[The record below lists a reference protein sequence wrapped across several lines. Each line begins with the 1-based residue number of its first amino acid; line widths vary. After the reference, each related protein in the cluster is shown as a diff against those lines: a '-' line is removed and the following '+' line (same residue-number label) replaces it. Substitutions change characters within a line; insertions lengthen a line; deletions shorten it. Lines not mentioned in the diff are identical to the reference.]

1 MSAMTERQI
10 REQLAAL
17 GASLFNRGYS
27 VGGAGNITVRL
38 PDGNLLATPTN
49 SCLGR
54 LDPEQLAKTDMRGK
68 HLDGAKPTKELP
80 LHLAVYAEKPET
92 GAVVHLH
99 STYVT
104 ALSCLEDVN
113 RDDAL
118 KAFTPYYVMKVGMLP
133 VAPYFKP
140 GHPALGEWAA
150 KLVQKTSVFLLAN
163 HGSVVCGPSLA
174 DAVNNAEELEET
186 AKLHFILHGER
197 RPVRYLSD
205 AEVKELQPTP

>member
-1 MSAMTERQI
+1 MTGMTEKETRD
-10 REQLAAL
+10 QLVSL
-17 GASLFNRGYS
+17 GESLFNRGYS

-54 LDPEQLAKTDMRGK
+54 LDPAVLSKTDMRGN

-80 LHLAVYAEKPET
+80 LHLAVYAEKPECN
-92 GAVVHLH
+92 AVVHLH

-104 ALSCLEDVN
+104 ALSCLADI
-113 RDDAL
+113 DAGDAL
-118 KAFTPYYVMKVGMLP
+118 RAFTPYYVMKVGILP

-140 GHPALGEWAA
+140 GHPSLGKWAA
-150 KLVQKTSVFLLAN
+150 QLVKKTSVFLLAN
-163 HGSVVCGPSLA
+163 HGSVVCGASLL

-186 AKLHFILHGER
+186 AKLYFILHGQN
-197 RPVRYLSD
+197 RPVRYLTD
-205 AEVKELQPTP
+205 AEVTELKK